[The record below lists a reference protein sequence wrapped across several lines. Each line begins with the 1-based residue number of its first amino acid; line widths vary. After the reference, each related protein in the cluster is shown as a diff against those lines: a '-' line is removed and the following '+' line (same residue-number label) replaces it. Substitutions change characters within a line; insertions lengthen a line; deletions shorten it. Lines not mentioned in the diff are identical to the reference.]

1 MATIKSISAREI
13 LDSRGNPTIE
23 TEVTFDDG
31 STGIAQVPSGASTG
45 KYEALELRDGDGS
58 RYHGKGVLK
67 AVENVN
73 EIIFPKLVGQDP
85 GEQKEVDGIM
95 LELDGTENKEELGAN
110 AILSVSIAYCKASAV
125 FSGLE
130 LYEYIRSIFNSEN
143 TEYKIPIPLF
153 NVINGGKH
161 ASNNLDIQEFWIIPQ
176 EIKSFKEQLRAGSEI
191 FHTLKKLLEEKGF
204 TTNVGDEGGY
214 APELKL
220 NEEALEF
227 IMQAIEKSGYKP
239 GQEIFLGVDSAAT
252 SFYEGGK
259 YILDGGKKK
268 FSNEKLIDYY
278 SKLIEKFPITKI
290 EDGLFEDDFSGW
302 KMLKE
307 KLGDNIDLIGDDL
320 LVTNPKRLEKAIL
333 EDCVNSV
340 LIKPNQIGT
349 ITEMFEF
356 VKKAQDKKFTTVT
369 SHRSGDTE
377 DVFISDLAVGM
388 GTNNMKTG
396 SLSRGE
402 RICKY
407 NRLLRIEEKVKD

>member
-191 FHTLKKLLEEKGF
+191 FHTLKKLLEE
-204 TTNVGDEGGY
+204 NI
-214 APELKL
+214 P
-220 NEEALEF
+220 
-227 IMQAIEKSGYKP
+227 
-239 GQEIFLGVDSAAT
+239 QEIIQ
-252 SFYEGGK
+252 E
-259 YILDGGKKK
+259 
-268 FSNEKLIDYY
+268 EKLEELL
-278 SKLIEKFPITKI
+278 SVKKPPLIEESKPSMEEILLEKTSKSNLEEIKPEEPSLI
-290 EDGLFEDDFSGW
+290 EEEKPVQREEHEEENIELQVPTEKNHFDLGFEFLD
-302 KMLKE
+302 KKE
-307 KLGDNIDLIGDDL
+307 Y
-320 LVTNPKRLEKAIL
+320 EKAI
-333 EDCVNSV
+333 
-340 LIKPNQIGT
+340 K
-349 ITEMFEF
+349 EF
-356 VKKAQDKKFTTVT
+356 LQALKEETT
-369 SHRSGDTE
+369 
-377 DVFISDLAVGM
+377 
-388 GTNNMKTG
+388 N
-396 SLSRGE
+396 
-402 RICKY
+402 Y
-407 NRLLRIEEKVKD
+407 